1 MRVYVDNSDLCG
13 TSGTHRQNPPEN
25 RQKRRT
31 TSKNKVVHMWYIFS
45 ASPETPLKT
54 GKKGVPLLIFD
65 VLGDAEKDGLPF
77 SRVPVLKIF
86 LCVFPLIYGR
96 KYGQNG
102 ALTCGDA
109 KIDIANRQD
118 IRYNVK

>member
-31 TSKNKVVHMWYIFS
+31 TSKNKVVHMWYICGTFFRRR
-45 ASPETPLKT
+45 PKPPLKT

-86 LCVFPLIYGR
+86 LGVFPLINEE
-96 KYGQNG
+96 K
-102 ALTCGDA
+102 
-109 KIDIANRQD
+109 
-118 IRYNVK
+118 

>member
-1 MRVYVDNSDLCG
+1 MVQVVHTAKTPLKTGKKGVPLRKIKWYICG
-13 TSGTHRQNPPEN
+13 TF
-25 RQKRRT
+25 
-31 TSKNKVVHMWYIFS
+31 FS

-86 LCVFPLIYGR
+86 LGVFPLIYGR
-96 KYGQNG
+96 K
-102 ALTCGDA
+102 
-109 KIDIANRQD
+109 
-118 IRYNVK
+118 

>member
-1 MRVYVDNSDLCG
+1 MKINLL
-13 TSGTHRQNPPEN
+13 
-25 RQKRRT
+25 QKCYT
-31 TSKNKVVHMWYIFS
+31 KK

-86 LCVFPLIYGR
+86 LGVFPLIYGR

-109 KIDIANRQD
+109 KTSLRI
-118 IRYNVK
+118 K

>member
-1 MRVYVDNSDLCG
+1 MTEQMLAR
-13 TSGTHRQNPPEN
+13 N
-25 RQKRRT
+25 RC
-31 TSKNKVVHMWYIFS
+31 
-45 ASPETPLKT
+45 LKT

-86 LCVFPLIYGR
+86 LGVFPLIYGR

>member
-86 LCVFPLIYGR
+86 LGVFPLIYGR
-96 KYGQNG
+96 K
-102 ALTCGDA
+102 
-109 KIDIANRQD
+109 
-118 IRYNVK
+118 